1 MQHNDQQLGKPQV
14 LYKGTYA
21 EIMALTDVPSGALAY
36 ITSLIDIGYPYPALA
51 YYTGSAWEIIHVP
64 NYFRLDQNNTVS
76 GQTTFNALSPGSPPF
91 LLNDAATGLVQ
102 YLDADKLDG
111 QHGSYYT
118 PELGGMSYANRLR
131 SGYSATDDFITAPT
145 YNWAGSPFYTPD
157 WYDTLYS
164 RLRFRPPQNQRSMF
178 VLPLS
183 TQLMVYS
190 GYNGNTVGDY
200 WGIRF
205 DDGTDNNYAELV
217 FYIAQ
222 TNPFLWDIRL
232 RWVIGG
238 GAMNSTTIVQSINV
252 PPTQIIHIYRDGSD
266 WSSWVCRPTIR
277 MPWGITNIVGSATST
292 LTWTPTRAGL
302 LCKTSQTWPIT
313 EIDWYYRAN

>member
-1 MQHNDQQLGKPQV
+1 
-14 LYKGTYA
+14 
-21 EIMALTDVPSGALAY
+21 MALTDVPSGALAY

-51 YYTGSAWEIIHVP
+51 LYTGSAWQIIHVP

-91 LLNDAATGLVQ
+91 LLNSAATGLVQ
-102 YLDADKLDG
+102 YLNADKLDG
-111 QHGSYYT
+111 QDGSYYT
-118 PELGGMSYANRLR
+118 PQLGGMSYEARLR
-131 SGYSATDDFITAPT
+131 SVYLVTDDFITEPT
-145 YNWAGSPFYTPD
+145 YNWAGSPFYTPE
-157 WYDTLYS
+157 WYQTVLS

-178 VLPLS
+178 VLPVS
-183 TQLMVYS
+183 TQLFAYSSYS
-190 GYNGNTVGDY
+190 GSYVGDY

-205 DDGTDNNYAELV
+205 DDNTDNNYVELV
-217 FYIAQ
+217 FYITQ

-232 RWVIGG
+232 RWVVGG
-238 GAMNSTTIVQSINV
+238 GAMNSATIIQSINV
-252 PPTQIIHIYRDGSD
+252 PPTQIINIYRDASS
-266 WSSWVCRPTIR
+266 WSSWICRPMVR

-313 EIDWYYRAN
+313 EIDWYYRVD